1 MRDVVKR
8 SIHTLGFV
16 LIVGCLSDSTS
27 YSPEEDTM
35 AMSAIEGSWSAGDLV
50 VSLCED
56 VSAPDVEEGA
66 CDVEH
71 VVRGDGRGRS
81 HSEDHGGVG
90 CGGCPFAAA
99 AYVKGT
105 VSGGGLSTPVSVTG
119 EITLSA
125 TSSDDPYAYPYD
137 VQLDCDAPGTTCAFY
152 GTLHEDGML
161 EIRGGSLTPVM
172 LPRTGT
178 ASCP

>member
-1 MRDVVKR
+1 
-8 SIHTLGFV
+8 V
-16 LIVGCLSDSTS
+16 LVVGCLSDTAS
-27 YSPEEDTM
+27 YSPEDDTM
-35 AMSAIEGSWSAGDLV
+35 AMTAIESTWSSGDLV

-56 VSAPDVEEGA
+56 VTAPDADEND

-71 VVRGDGRGRS
+71 VVRGDGRGRE

-90 CGGCPFAAA
+90 CGGCPFSAVAF
-99 AYVKGT
+99 VKGT
-105 VSGGGLSTPVSVTG
+105 VSGGGLPTPVSVTG

-137 VQLDCDAPGTTCAFY
+137 VQLRCDAPGTSCTFY
-152 GTLHEDGML
+152 GTLDENGML
-161 EIRGGSLTPVM
+161 EIRSGSVAAATLG
-172 LPRTGT
+172 RTAP